1 MELARLPA
9 LLLSYRGG
17 FFTGQTSRKRNAMDS
32 LGSPTLN
39 TQRSISM
46 TEHSTIVDATAE
58 LTAPPPDS
66 APRPAPLPQVAA
78 LTSPELIRQLEAL
91 AREVAVSGRDSFDHC
106 IEKVQEGTDYSAAAA
121 EPPLCVSSRDRFVSL
136 LPPVGKRSLTL
147 ASFFIAALIGI
158 GAIFA
163 WQLQAVSTT
172 KSPVQAALP
181 PQPAPVAQ
189 TAAASAAPTSPELAQ
204 QLEGMARDLADL
216 KHSVE
221 QLAAKQVQ
229 LEQVAA
235 AQQELAAKQEQL
247 AQTIASL
254 QSTGLAIKHRISPSA
269 LSRTIPISPR
279 RNIPANARP
288 ASTDAP
294 PAPPVV
300 TNAPPE
306 SAAQTLSEPRP
317 VPPLPVP
324 PDFR

>member
-1 MELARLPA
+1 
-9 LLLSYRGG
+9 
-17 FFTGQTSRKRNAMDS
+17 MDS
-32 LGSPTLN
+32 LESPTLN

-66 APRPAPLPQVAA
+66 VPRPAPVPQVAS

-91 AREVAVSGRDSFDHC
+91 AREVAASGRDSFDHC
-106 IEKVQEGTDYSAAAA
+106 IGMVQEGTDHSAGVA
-121 EPPLCVSSRDRFVSL
+121 EPSLRVSSCDRFVSL

-147 ASFFIAALIGI
+147 ASFFIVALIGI

-163 WQLQAVSTT
+163 WQLQGVSTT
-172 KSPVQAALP
+172 KSPVQAAVP
-181 PQPAPVAQ
+181 PQPAPIAQ
-189 TAAASAAPTSPELAQ
+189 TATAPAGPTSPELAQ

-216 KHSVE
+216 RHSVE
-221 QLAAKQVQ
+221 QLAARHVQ

-235 AQQELAAKQEQL
+235 AQEELAAKQEQL
-247 AQTIASL
+247 AQAIANL
-254 QSTGLAIKHRISPSA
+254 QSSGPTIKHRISPSV
-269 LSRTIPISPR
+269 LSRTVPISPR
-279 RNIPANARP
+279 RNIPANAHP
-288 ASTDAP
+288 APADAP
-294 PAPPVV
+294 PAPPAL

-306 SAAQTLSEPRP
+306 SAAQALSEPRP